1 MATLTTDELEYV
13 IPGYR
18 EYKHVLSPDIN
29 ERLNNSRR
37 TSSLETYGIPG
48 SLIHQLLCTSHFALQ
63 TDWRCSIGDTGIQ
76 LFETPQCYQGFFK
89 RKPDM
94 TPKKLI
100 CDLDSQV
107 HCLPAVFL

>member
-48 SLIHQLLCTSHFALQ
+48 SLIHQLLCKSHFALQ

-76 LFETPQCYQGFFK
+76 LFETTKCYQDFVK

-94 TPKKLI
+94 TPMKLI